1 MYKFWFIFIQ
11 TASSLSY
18 HEYIPRHSGHFVC
31 FGEQIQTYMSGVFYD
46 KLYRC
51 HSSCRPS
58 KNDLSSLSEYKC
70 MHAKNPQNLNQPQQ
84 NQNTNPKEQMWFS
97 KVKAGHEHL
106 SLRGWCYIRE
116 RSVALQHVN
125 YCSGDGMISSV
136 GGHKYGE
143 WHYWINKIFLY
154 LPRSASPAVLHK
166 PPRSISW
173 VLHQLLRSGRHAE
186 FLLTKSSNVIDT
198 VMEKIRINP
207 GKSNCIPS
215 I

>member
-1 MYKFWFIFIQ
+1 
-11 TASSLSY
+11 
-18 HEYIPRHSGHFVC
+18 
-31 FGEQIQTYMSGVFYD
+31 MSGVFYD

-58 KNDLSSLSEYKC
+58 KNDLSTLSEYKC

-97 KVKAGHEHL
+97 KVKGGHEHL

-116 RSVALQHVN
+116 RSVALRHVN

-143 WHYWINKIFLY
+143 
-154 LPRSASPAVLHK
+154 
-166 PPRSISW
+166 
-173 VLHQLLRSGRHAE
+173 
-186 FLLTKSSNVIDT
+186 
-198 VMEKIRINP
+198 
-207 GKSNCIPS
+207 
-215 I
+215 